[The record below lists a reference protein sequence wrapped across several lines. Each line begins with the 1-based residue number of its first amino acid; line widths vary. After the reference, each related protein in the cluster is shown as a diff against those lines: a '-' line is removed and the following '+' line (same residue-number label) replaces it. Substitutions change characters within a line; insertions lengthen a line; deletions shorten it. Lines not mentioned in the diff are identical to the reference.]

1 MTGGMKMK
9 YVHYL
14 SGLLLVAFS
23 MALQSCINDDESNN
37 PSINY
42 PNALVTIKTN
52 SATGQ
57 VYFQLD
63 DSTTI
68 LPTNSSISRFAG
80 KEVRAF
86 THLMQLKGPSGIYTK
101 SAIVHWVDTIRTKKM
116 ASDLGT
122 QNDSKYGKDPVE
134 IVKSWTTVVEDG
146 YLTLCFR
153 TYFGNGT
160 THVINLVKGANPYE
174 VVLHHDAKGD
184 VRGVVR
190 DGYVAFRLNDL
201 PDTHGQTV
209 DLTLKWQSFS
219 GPKSVKFKYKSRQ

>member
-1 MTGGMKMK
+1 MK

-23 MALQSCINDDESNN
+23 MALQSCINDDESNT

-116 ASDLGT
+116 ASDLGA

-174 VVLHHDAKGD
+174 VVLHHDAN
-184 VRGVVR
+184 R
-190 DGYVAFRLNDL
+190 
-201 PDTHGQTV
+201 
-209 DLTLKWQSFS
+209 
-219 GPKSVKFKYKSRQ
+219 